1 MLRFEI
7 FIFARKRRKKFFS
20 NEKVRGE
27 EKERTRRNCIKY
39 YARYTESC

>member
-20 NEKVRGE
+20 NEKVE